1 MRCNRFFKWNKRKYL
16 AICAFTCF
24 LILVTWNNFNAAL
37 AGHQLLQRI
46 WSSGRRLIF
55 YLPGIGQSFVN
66 RMAEE
71 KNSTGFIL
79 QRLQTRALNMKVA
92 CRNNAFMFYNETE
105 NSSAISSQEK
115 SFFVNREHR
124 LIYWAIPK
132 VASSFWKRIF
142 RVLDSSNKDGQ
153 TIFNITNMEAHLNVP
168 QSMVFLSYSRPEQE
182 VMLASYSKFFFVREP
197 YSRLFSAY
205 VDKLLIPNGL
215 GKTLKKE
222 MVKSG
227 FLDTSRCI
235 WNVSFAELCHYVA
248 NATLSGHPIDY
259 HLKPISF
266 QETCRFN
273 ASLLGHLETFTEDSR
288 AILFSSNISISKIS
302 GHVLDLDSE
311 NELGYI
317 NDITARTME
326 VLNTRETQCLG
337 RFETLLRLWK
347 VFQIRGFISKTISFP
362 FYQRIDKP
370 ESIKS
375 NELVYAATQAYGI
388 SGPAEVRHRQ
398 REEAMLEAYAGLPE
412 ETLVMLEHS
421 MSSDCTLLNYP
432 CDIRKRIKLYIAGDE
447 FF

>member
-1 MRCNRFFKWNKRKYL
+1 
-16 AICAFTCF
+16 
-24 LILVTWNNFNAAL
+24 
-37 AGHQLLQRI
+37 
-46 WSSGRRLIF
+46 
-55 YLPGIGQSFVN
+55 
-66 RMAEE
+66 MAQE
-71 KNSTGFIL
+71 KNSSEFII

-124 LIYWAIPK
+124 LLYWAIPK
-132 VASSFWKRIF
+132 IASSFWKRIF

-222 MVKSG
+222 MVKS
-227 FLDTSRCI
+227 
-235 WNVSFAELCHYVA
+235 
-248 NATLSGHPIDY
+248 
-259 HLKPISF
+259 
-266 QETCRFN
+266 
-273 ASLLGHLETFTEDSR
+273 

-337 RFETLLRLWK
+337 RFEALLRLWK